1 MIHRVAKK
9 TFYFNEEK
17 IRTVIFSAKKLRLV
31 TTKQNSSI
39 YEADTFSDNVSGF
52 VIPLKGMPPPH
63 ELL

>member
-31 TTKQNSSI
+31 TMKQNSSI
-39 YEADTFSDNVSGF
+39 YEADTFSDVSGF
-52 VIPLKGMPPPH
+52 VIPLKGMPPLH